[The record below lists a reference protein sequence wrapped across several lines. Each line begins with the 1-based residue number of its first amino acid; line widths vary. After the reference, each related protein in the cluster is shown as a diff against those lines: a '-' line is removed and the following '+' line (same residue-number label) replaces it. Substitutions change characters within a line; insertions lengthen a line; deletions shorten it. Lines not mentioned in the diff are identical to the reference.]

1 MNYSQEQKQLLKKM
15 GFKERDI
22 KNIEAFYD
30 EKKAREILNDAIKVN
45 EKRENL
51 SCKLKDQEKQY
62 KKNKRNKEKQ
72 AKCNAGALLLD
83 YLIEREIISS
93 YEEILIPDTNEI
105 TNEYRII
112 FKKIIEALN
121 EKL

>member
-1 MNYSQEQKQLLKKM
+1 MNYTKEQRQLLKKM

-22 KNIEAFYD
+22 KNIETFYD

-51 SCKLKDQEKQY
+51 SCKLK
-62 KKNKRNKEKQ
+62 

-105 TNEYRII
+105 TNEYHII
-112 FKKIIEALN
+112 FEKILEALN

>member
-1 MNYSQEQKQLLKKM
+1 MNYTKEQRQLLKKM

-22 KNIEAFYD
+22 KNIETFYD
-30 EKKAREILNDAIKVN
+30 DQKAQEVLNDAIKMN
-45 EKRENL
+45 EKREDL
-51 SCKLKDQEKQY
+51 SSKLKNQEKQY

-83 YLIEREIISS
+83 YLIERKIINS
-93 YEEILIPDTNEI
+93 YEEILIPNTNEI
-105 TNEYRII
+105 TDEYRII
-112 FKKIIEALN
+112 YEKIIKTLN

>member
-1 MNYSQEQKQLLKKM
+1 MNYTQEQRQLLKKM

-22 KNIEAFYD
+22 KNIETFYD
-30 EKKAREILNDAIKVN
+30 DKKAQEVLNDAIRMN
-45 EKRENL
+45 EKREDL
-51 SCKLKDQEKQY
+51 SCKLKNQEKQY

-83 YLIEREIISS
+83 YLIERKIINS
-93 YEEILIPDTNEI
+93 YEEILIPNTNEI
-105 TNEYRII
+105 TDEYRII
-112 FKKIIEALN
+112 YEKIIKTLN

>member
-1 MNYSQEQKQLLKKM
+1 MNYTKEQRQLLKKM

-22 KNIEAFYD
+22 KNIETFYD
-30 EKKAREILNDAIKVN
+30 DKKAQEVLNDAIKMN
-45 EKRENL
+45 EKREDL
-51 SCKLKDQEKQY
+51 SCKLKTQEKQY

-83 YLIEREIISS
+83 YLIERKIINS
-93 YEEILIPDTNEI
+93 YEEILIPNTNEI
-105 TNEYRII
+105 TNEYHII
-112 FKKIIEALN
+112 FNKILEALN

>member
-1 MNYSQEQKQLLKKM
+1 MNYTKEQRQLLKKM

-22 KNIEAFYD
+22 KNIETFYD

-45 EKRENL
+45 EKREDL
-51 SCKLKDQEKQY
+51 SSKLKNQEKQY

-83 YLIEREIISS
+83 YLIERKIINS
-93 YEEILIPDTNEI
+93 YEEILIPNTNDI
-105 TNEYRII
+105 TNEYYII
-112 FKKIIEALN
+112 FNRILEALN